1 MMIQMKQQQSMMI
14 MFGLFMGMVVVGY
27 VKVVEFIATK
37 CLGYYGWDDNN
48 NDCPS
53 RKDHHGV
60 EEEEEEE
67 RKRMMGWDEY
77 MLRFLLPKKRVLVA
91 ENNNNNRKVVVL
103 DKKTMLFQSP
113 PPLPVAHVA
122 AARGGKGKSVVTQRC
137 MCIFLHT
144 SSV

>member
-48 NDCPS
+48 NHCPS

-60 EEEEEEE
+60 EEEEEE

-91 ENNNNNRKVVVL
+91 ENNNNRKVVVL

-137 MCIFLHT
+137 MCILLHT